1 MPLIDTLALKTN
13 LLNGGMPEPQA
24 TAIVDALAADADVGQ
39 LATKADLADVRM
51 EIADVRAEVAD
62 VRTEVE
68 SLRGDVKALNAKVNI
83 VLAFNTPLLV
93 AVLAMLW
100 RMFFSGAG

>member
-1 MPLIDTLALKTN
+1 MRGEVA
-13 LLNGGMPEPQA
+13 G
-24 TAIVDALAADADVGQ
+24 
-39 LATKADLADVRM
+39 VRT
-51 EIADVRAEVAD
+51 EVAD

-100 RMFFSGAG
+100 RMFFAGAG